1 MEKIGVLDT
10 FFWFSA
16 MDDVEIILVSI
27 FVEWFTFVLVSAE
40 DQRWKAKSLEILLD
54 TSIITTI

>member
-1 MEKIGVLDT
+1 
-10 FFWFSA
+10 

-27 FVEWFTFVLVSAE
+27 FVGWFTFVLVSAE